1 MKANSNSKILFA
13 LGLGFFLA
21 HFCFLAPINAGPTK
35 QNADE
40 KSMALHDRI
49 LGLLKRNKIDSDNFG
64 IQIKKQDE
72 ILFTNNADKIFIPAS
87 VTKLFT
93 AYSVLKNLGPTF
105 KVKTQLLF
113 DDKNLYL
120 KGAGDSG
127 FVSETMWFLVNEF
140 HRNSIKVIPGD
151 IIVDDSLFDD
161 IRFDRSRQSMRV
173 DRAFD
178 SPVGAMSFNW
188 NSINVF
194 VKPGEK
200 LGSSAQVVL
209 DPENSY
215 FKLRNDT
222 TTVAKIRN
230 ELIIDVD
237 QKGQIIKV
245 SGDVLFGSLEKPHY
259 KNVADP
265 IQWSGENLKSFLL
278 QRGILVKGVVRAGRV
293 PLKAKLVAVAESKS
307 VAALVTDMNKF
318 SNNYVA
324 EMLTKLL
331 ASEKSTKSEKENSSL
346 ADGMKVISN
355 DAAKILTNSKDLVLL
370 NPSGFSRENRI
381 SAAGL
386 NDLLAAVEKDF
397 SIFPSFVESLPVA
410 GLDGTMKRR
419 MIGTKGES
427 FVRAKTGYLDNVVT
441 LSGYAGHQNGGLFH
455 FTFLYNGPQDEAMVR
470 TTVDQIL
477 NYILE

>member
-1 MKANSNSKILFA
+1 MKENFNSKILFA
-13 LGLGFFLA
+13 LGLVFFLA
-21 HFCFLAPINAGPTK
+21 HFANSTANTSPAK
-35 QNADE
+35 QFSDE
-40 KSMALHDRI
+40 KLAKLQDRI
-49 LGLLKRNKIDSDNFG
+49 TSLLKINRIGLDNFG
-64 IQIKKQDE
+64 VQIKKQE
-72 ILFTNNADKIFIPAS
+72 SILYSNNADKIYIPAS

-105 KVKTQLLF
+105 KVKTQLYY
-113 DDKNLYL
+113 DGTNLYL
-120 KGAGDSG
+120 RGAGDSG
-127 FVSETMWFLVNEF
+127 FVSESMWFLVNEF
-140 HRNSIKVIPGD
+140 HRQNIKNITGD
-151 IIVDDSLFDD
+151 IVVDDSLFDG
-161 IRFDRSRQSMRV
+161 IRFDKSRQSQRV

-194 VKPGEK
+194 VKPNDKVGQS
-200 LGSSAQVVL
+200 GHVVL

-215 FKLRNDT
+215 FKLQNDT
-222 TTVAKIRN
+222 MTVAKIKN

-237 QKGQIIKV
+237 QKSRTVKV
-245 SGDVLFGSLEKPHY
+245 SGDLLIGAFEKAHY

-265 IQWSGENLKSFLL
+265 VQWSGENLKSFLN
-278 QRGILVKGVVRAGRV
+278 QRGIPVKGTVRAGRV
-293 PLKAKLVAVAESKS
+293 PLKAKLVAIAESKS
-307 VAALVTDMNKF
+307 VASLVTDMNKF

-331 ASEKSTKSEKENSSL
+331 ASEKSVRSEKENSSL
-346 ADGMKVISN
+346 ADGMKIISS
-355 DAAKILTNSKDLVLL
+355 DAVKILGNSKDLVLL

-386 NDLLAAVEKDF
+386 NDLLYAVEKDF

-441 LSGYAGHQNGGLFH
+441 LSGFAGHQNGELFH
-455 FTFLYNGPQDEAMVR
+455 FTFLYNGPQDEALVR
-470 TTVDQIL
+470 STVDQII
-477 NYILE
+477 NFILE